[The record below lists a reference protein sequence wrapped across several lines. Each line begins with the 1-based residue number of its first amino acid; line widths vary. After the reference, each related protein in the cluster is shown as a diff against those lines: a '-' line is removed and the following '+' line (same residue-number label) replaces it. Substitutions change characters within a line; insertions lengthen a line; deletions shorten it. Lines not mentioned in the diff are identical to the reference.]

1 MPDICPTY
9 GNIQEF
15 RFRLDDLTFPGVITG
30 LNKAPNS
37 TRYQL
42 NGAKP
47 QSFYVEAVP
56 DEGTDWLNGY
66 KATPGEL
73 RCRHFGEFC
82 VEISRGDPALK
93 PGANRLEMQ
102 ITDGPA
108 TAATAIDFQWD
119 PTPLPGVLDL
129 RDLSGFTS
137 IQQLGQVVNG
147 AFDLDIAA
155 NLIRSRAPVAPDAL
169 LVLGSPGHSQEA
181 TYQEATYRV
190 RFLEPHHSKWLGLS
204 DFHVGI
210 IEGVPP
216 RGIKVGWSSAGMA
229 VAMPSG
235 GARSFLAWGDHSGA
249 QQEWAIATNPPAEV
263 GIERGRAYRVRN
275 QMQLNETINQVRFRI
290 WPEDETEPTG
300 WTCNEHTGRLPA
312 DMPRHRAASF
322 SLFQHMGMP
331 VEWSDIRLRVLADDV
346 FEKVDPNT
354 GRQPFF
360 KRDRPGA
367 F

>member
-1 MPDICPTY
+1 MPNICPTY
-9 GNIQEF
+9 GETQEF
-15 RFRLDDLTFPGVITG
+15 RYRVGDLTFPGIIYG
-30 LNKAPNS
+30 LDKAPNRS
-37 TRYQL
+37 QFQL
-42 NGAKP
+42 NGEKLRD
-47 QSFYVEAVP
+47 FYVEAVH
-56 DEGTDWLNGY
+56 DEGIDWLNGY

-82 VEISRGDPALK
+82 VEIAHDDPALK
-93 PGANRLEMQ
+93 SGDNRLELQ
-102 ITDGPA
+102 ITEGPA
-108 TAATAIDFQWD
+108 SATTTIDFQWD
-119 PTPLPGVLDL
+119 PTPMPAGQ
-129 RDLSGFTS
+129 DLSDLSSFTS
-137 IQQLGQVVNG
+137 VQQLGQVVNG
-147 AFDLDIAA
+147 AFDLDVAA

-169 LVLGSPGHSQEA
+169 LVIGSPGQS
-181 TYQEATYRV
+181 QEATYRV

-249 QQEWAIATNPPAEV
+249 DEEWAIATNPPAEV
-263 GIERGRAYRVRN
+263 GIDRGRAYRVRH
-275 QMQLNETINQVRFRI
+275 QIQLNDSINQVRFRI
-290 WPEDETEPTG
+290 WPEGELEPTS
-300 WTCNEHTGRLPA
+300 WVCNEHDGRLPS
-312 DMPRHRAASF
+312 DMPRHKAASF

-331 VEWSDIRLRVLADDV
+331 VEWSDIRLRPMAEEE
-346 FEKVDPNT
+346 FEKIAPES

>member
-9 GNIQEF
+9 GNMQEF
-15 RFRLDDLTFPGVITG
+15 RFRIGDLTFPGVTYG
-30 LNKAPNS
+30 LLNAPDS
-37 TRYQL
+37 AQYQL

-47 QSFYVEAVP
+47 HGFYVEAVP
-56 DEGTDWLNGY
+56 DDGTDWLNGY

-82 VEISRGDPALK
+82 IEIPHDDPALV
-93 PGANRLEMQ
+93 PGANRLDLQ

-108 TAATAIDFQWD
+108 SATTAIDFHWD
-119 PTPLPGVLDL
+119 PTPLPSVLDL
-129 RDLSGFTS
+129 SDLSGFTS
-137 IQQLGQVVNG
+137 VQQLGQVVNG
-147 AFDLDIAA
+147 AFDLDVAA

-169 LVLGSPGHSQEA
+169 LVLGSPGQS
-181 TYQEATYRV
+181 QEATYRV

-210 IEGVPP
+210 IQGVPP

-249 QQEWAIATNPPAEV
+249 PQEWAIATNPPAKV
-263 GIERGRAYRVRN
+263 GIERGRAYRVRH
-275 QMQLNETINQVRFRI
+275 QIQLNDTINQVRFRI
-290 WPEDETEPTG
+290 WPQGEAEPSS
-300 WTCNEHTGRLPA
+300 WTCNEHDGQLPA
-312 DMPRHRAASF
+312 GLPRHRAASF

-331 VEWSDIRLRVLADDV
+331 VEWSDIRLRPMADDE
-346 FEKVDPNT
+346 FEKLDPKT

>member
-1 MPDICPTY
+1 MHDICPTY
-9 GNIQEF
+9 GKSQEF
-15 RFRLDDLTFPGVITG
+15 RFRLADLTFPGVIYG
-30 LNKAPNS
+30 LSDAPDS
-37 TRYQL
+37 ARYRL
-42 NGAKP
+42 NGAEFCG
-47 QSFYVEAVP
+47 FYVEAVH

-66 KATPGEL
+66 KPTPGEL

-82 VEISRGDPALK
+82 IEISHDNPALI
-93 PGANRLEMQ
+93 PGTNHLELQ
-102 ITDGPA
+102 VTDRA
-108 TAATAIDFQWD
+108 EKSTTSIDFLWD
-119 PTPLPGVLDL
+119 STPLPKALDL
-129 RDLSGFTS
+129 SDLSKFRS
-137 IQQLGQVVNG
+137 IQQVGQVVNG

-169 LVLGSPGHSQEA
+169 LTLGSPGRS
-181 TYQEATYRV
+181 QEATYRV

-204 DFHVGI
+204 DFHAGMV
-210 IEGVPP
+210 EGVPP

-249 QQEWAIATNPPAEV
+249 PEEWAIATNPPAEV
-263 GIERGRAYRVRN
+263 GIERGCAYRVRH
-275 QMQLNETINQVRFRI
+275 QIQLNDTINQVRFRI
-290 WPEDETEPTG
+290 WPEDEPEPTI
-300 WTCNEHTGRLPA
+300 WICNEHDGRLPA
-312 DMPRHRAASF
+312 DLPRHKTASF

-331 VEWSDIRLRVLADDV
+331 VEWSDIRLRPLADDDFV
-346 FEKVDPNT
+346 KLDPKT

>member
-1 MPDICPTY
+1 MPSIDPTY
-9 GNIQEF
+9 GKAQEF
-15 RFRLDDLTFPGVITG
+15 RFRLADLTFPGVVNG
-30 LNKAPNS
+30 LNKPPRSAQ
-37 TRYQL
+37 YQL
-42 NGAKP
+42 NGGP
-47 QSFYVEAVP
+47 WYSFYVEAVR

-82 VEISRGDPALK
+82 VEIPHDDPALNTGSNLLK
-93 PGANRLEMQ
+93 LLVSDEASDASTTIEFR
-102 ITDGPA
+102 
-108 TAATAIDFQWD
+108 WD
-119 PTPLPGVLDL
+119 PTPLSAILDL
-129 RDLSGFTS
+129 SDLSRFSS

-147 AFDLDIAA
+147 AFDLDSAA

-169 LVLGSPGHSQEA
+169 LVLGSPGQS
-181 TYQEATYRV
+181 QEATYRV

-204 DFHVGI
+204 DFHAGMV
-210 IEGVPP
+210 EGVPP

-249 QQEWAIATNPPAEV
+249 SDEWAIATNPPAIV
-263 GIERGRAYRVRN
+263 DIDRGRAYRVRH
-275 QMQLNETINQVRFRI
+275 QMQLDDTINRVRFRI
-290 WPEDETEPTG
+290 WPEDQPEPDG
-300 WTCNEHTGRLPA
+300 WVCDEHTGRLPP
-312 DMPRHRAASF
+312 DLPRHKSASF

-331 VEWSDIRLRVLADDV
+331 VEWSDIRLRPMMENDFDP
-346 FEKVDPNT
+346 VDPAD
-354 GRQPFF
+354 GRQPFL